1 MSFKSLYSKL
11 WRNSYHVFRSV
22 SQITTKPE
30 TRISDILRREFPKA
44 TEIVVNDI
52 SGGCGAMFEIH
63 LKAEEFNGLNTVK
76 QHMKVNDV
84 LKNEIKDMHGI
95 RIYTQPV
102 VPSK

>member
-1 MSFKSLYSKL
+1 MSFKNFYTKL
-11 WRNSYHVFRSV
+11 LKANYISRFV
-22 SQITTKPE
+22 SQVTTKPE

-52 SGGCGAMFEIH
+52 SGGCGAMFEIRVH
-63 LKAEEFNGLNTVK
+63 TEEFNGMNTVK
-76 QHMKVNDV
+76 QHLKVNNA

-102 VPSK
+102 PQK